1 MMNDSKPFQ
10 IHIDTHFIQRDSG
23 PPMTQTT
30 TTFLDQNFPPRPP
43 TTYQMNNPSSTYSPL
58 KINS

>member
-10 IHIDTHFIQRDSG
+10 IQIDTHFIQRDSG

-43 TTYQMNNPSSTYSPL
+43 TTYQMNNPSSTYSP
-58 KINS
+58 